1 MFLVSRITSF
11 KIGMKAESVLTA
23 QNLAFLS
30 ARQGF
35 LGNQLLP
42 LKHCPRDDE
51 ENEYGEGQGALSESH
66 KTD

>member
-1 MFLVSRITSF
+1 
-11 KIGMKAESVLTA
+11 MKAESVLTA